1 MRPRFKNKVTF
12 CYFIFEWH
20 FYKDNRLTGT
30 NKAVE
35 PAGIAASEVLEGQSI
50 LSLKH
55 NNLWSMMPSA
65 GASGH
70 QSPSGLIKFG

>member
-1 MRPRFKNKVTF
+1 M
-12 CYFIFEWH
+12 
-20 FYKDNRLTGT
+20 TGT